1 MLDAKKKQKDLVS
14 KSIISGIV
22 KNFDL
27 NIKLATLVTK
37 AELKAEQD
45 KTMKLQTY
53 DLSYFRGKNLFVMI
67 VFIIYLFINQHLIR

>member
-1 MLDAKKKQKDLVS
+1 MQRKNKKNWSANLLLLVL
-14 KSIISGIV
+14 K

-27 NIKLATLVTK
+27 IIKLATLVTK
-37 AELKAEQD
+37 AELKTEQV

-53 DLSYFRGKNLFVMI
+53 DLSYFLDKNLFVMM

>member
-1 MLDAKKKQKDLVS
+1 MQRKNKKNWSANLLLLVL
-14 KSIISGIV
+14 K

-27 NIKLATLVTK
+27 IIKLATLVTK
-37 AELKAEQD
+37 AELKTEQD

-53 DLSYFRGKNLFVMI
+53 DLSYFLDKNLFVMM